1 MAYRRRYRSRRTFGR
16 RTTVRRARKWK
27 NRKIQKARFKR
38 TLREGA
44 MYYKVKTA
52 ITFETGEANQQM
64 RFMMNFNGKETVNSN
79 TDVNASMYL
88 QQGGSGTAYA
98 VSNNDMPVVNQQWD
112 QNRLAATQWKWL
124 PGLPEG
130 GIRSNYKPMFIAYD
144 KDGIDQY
151 VTQMGQQDFL
161 QQSGYCKVK
170 NMCQPWKIFVKA
182 PKQKLN
188 TRYGQ
193 MPQLRTDDPTM
204 YEANTNIAGL
214 WKGVDVGYP
223 SWMDNTQPAE
233 EIGRAFHLVMMLN
246 GPDAQQ
252 GDMCGTLIVTNYYVY
267 KDRR

>member
-1 MAYRRRYRSRRTFGR
+1 M
-16 RTTVRRARKWK
+16 RRARKWK
-27 NRKIQKARFKR
+27 NRRVQKARFKR

-52 ITFETGEANQQM
+52 ITFETGSANQLM
-64 RFMMNFNGKETVNSN
+64 RFMMNFNGHESPLAG
-79 TDVNASMYL
+79 TDVNAAMYL
-88 QQGGSGTAYA
+88 QQGGAGASVA
-98 VSNNDMPVVNQQWD
+98 VSNNDMPQVGAQWD

-130 GIRSNYKPMFIAYD
+130 AIRSDYKPMFIAYD

-161 QQSGYCKVK
+161 QQSGYGKIK
-170 NMCQPWKIFVKA
+170 NMYKPWKLFVRA
-182 PKQKLN
+182 PKQRLRNKF
-188 TRYGQ
+188 GQ
-193 MPQLRTDDPTM
+193 MPQLRPNVTGV

-214 WKGVDVGYP
+214 WKEVGGGYP
-223 SWMDNTQPAE
+223 SWSQDTTPGE
-233 EIGRAFHLVMMLN
+233 EMGRAFHLAMMLN

-252 GDMCGTLIVTNYYVY
+252 GDLCGTLIVTNYYVY